1 MIRRFSMFWGCTIPA
16 RFPFIEKSTRLA
28 LDLLD
33 AEVVDT
39 DGFTCCPEGTL
50 VKAVSEEAY
59 YVTAGRNLAVAE
71 ATSLPMVTPC
81 NGCYSTF
88 KSTQAEFK
96 SDWRKRAGL
105 NDLLAEEGLSYDGSL
120 VVKHFMEWIHEDIG
134 PAAVA
139 KKVVKPLGGMRIAV
153 HYGCHM
159 LRPSPAVRWD
169 SAGNPTKFED
179 MVRALGATVVEY
191 ETKLDCCGG
200 ALDRVGQ
207 RDEAL
212 QMCRNK
218 LLDLKSE
225 AVDALVVCC
234 PSCFQQFDL
243 NQATLLRQ
251 KEDLE
256 MPVLYY
262 TELLCL
268 ALGRQPE
275 ELGLSMHRVPTDA
288 FMERWARKTEQRRAI
303 AQEFSLAELQKCND
317 CKACETD
324 CPVAKLHGSFSPTTI
339 IGEILSGDL
348 DGVIERGDLWK
359 CLDCFTCY
367 EKCHSRLGM
376 AEVFRKLKEL
386 ATNQGQLP
394 DAVRFSWD
402 MFAATGVLGEPRE
415 SARLK
420 LGLRPSPES
429 GGAELK
435 RILER
440 MQGADAN
447 ACLDAEV
454 GTNADAAGVT
464 VRAAAAP
471 GDASTPGG
479 TI

>member
-1 MIRRFSMFWGCTIPA
+1 MIKRFSMFWGCTIPA

-28 LDLLD
+28 LDLLG
-33 AEVVDT
+33 AEPVDT

-71 ATSLPMVTPC
+71 AASLPMVTPC

-96 SDWRKRAGL
+96 SDWRKRDGL
-105 NDLLAEEGLSYDGSL
+105 NHLLEEEGLTYDGDL

-134 PAAVA
+134 PAAIA
-139 KKVVKPLGGMRIAV
+139 RQVVKPLGGMRIAV

-159 LRPSPAVRWD
+159 LRPSPAIRWD
-169 SAGNPTKFED
+169 SATNPSKFED

-218 LLDLKSE
+218 LVDLKSE

-256 MPVLYY
+256 VPVFYY
-262 TELLCL
+262 SELLCL

-275 ELGLSMHRVPTDA
+275 ELGLSMHRVPTA
-288 FMERWARKTEQRRAI
+288 PFLERWALKAEQRRVI

-324 CPVAKLHGSFSPTTI
+324 CPVAKLQGSFSPTTI

-376 AEVFRKLKEL
+376 TEVFRKLKDL
-386 ATNQGQLP
+386 ATDRGRLP

-415 SARLK
+415 SARRK
-420 LGLRPSPES
+420 LGLGASPES
-429 GGAELK
+429 GGPELK

-440 MQGADAN
+440 LPGVGAAATTHAAPEAEPVADA
-447 ACLDAEV
+447 EP
-454 GTNADAAGVT
+454 
-464 VRAAAAP
+464 AAAAR
-471 GDASTPGG
+471 GDAPEQGG
-479 TI
+479 EQ

>member
-1 MIRRFSMFWGCTIPA
+1 MIKRFSVFWGCTIPA
-16 RFPFIEKSTRLA
+16 RFPFIERSTRLA
-28 LDLLD
+28 LDLLE
-33 AEVVDT
+33 AEPVDT

-50 VKAVSEEAY
+50 VKAVDEQAY

-71 ATSLPMVTPC
+71 AAGLPLVTPC

-96 SDWRKRAGL
+96 SDWRKGDVL
-105 NDLLAEEGLSYDGSL
+105 NDVIADEGLTYSGDL
-120 VVKHFMEWIHEDIG
+120 QVKHFMEWMHEEIG
-134 PAAVA
+134 PAALARRVA
-139 KKVVKPLGGMRIAV
+139 KPLGGMRIAV

-159 LRPSPAVRWD
+159 LRPSPAIRWD
-169 SAGNPTKFED
+169 SATNPTKFEE

-212 QMCRNK
+212 QMCRRK
-218 LLDLKSE
+218 LVDLKGE
-225 AVDALVVCC
+225 AADALVVCC

-256 MPVLYY
+256 VPVFYY

-268 ALGRQPE
+268 AAGIAPE
-275 ELGLSMHRVPTDA
+275 ELGLGMHRVSTEP
-288 FMERWARKTEQRRAI
+288 FLERWEQKAELRRAV

-317 CKACETD
+317 CKACEAD
-324 CPVAKLHGSFSPTTI
+324 CPVAKLQGSFSPTTI

-386 ATNQGQLP
+386 ATDQGQLP
-394 DAVRFSWD
+394 EAVRFSWD
-402 MFAATGVLGEPRE
+402 MFAATGRLGEPRE
-415 SARLK
+415 SARTK
-420 LGLRPSPES
+420 LGLGPSPKD
-429 GGAELK
+429 GGEELR

-440 MQGADAN
+440 LGSGAA
-447 ACLDAEV
+447 
-454 GTNADAAGVT
+454 AAGV
-464 VRAAAAP
+464 VEVGAPAAGEP
-471 GDASTPGG
+471 PTPRGG
-479 TI
+479 S